1 MTGVQNQHLVVKLV
15 NAGESSFPV
24 AWPGYRAC
32 ASYDLKD
39 WFRVNTTWDEKAGVI
54 QMEHMS
60 NHVSFAA
67 CCDGSN
73 NKTKGVHNLLFG
85 VFIWDKSFSSCMM

>member
-67 CCDGSN
+67 CCVRP
-73 NKTKGVHNLLFG
+73 NKQTK
-85 VFIWDKSFSSCMM
+85 D